1 MITTNLEYK
10 IEKTKDNYEVL
21 KIEKDNK
28 WIYVGSKYNMKG
40 SVDKFL
46 EEICTGKD
54 LEKKIFFVFGFGTGE
69 HIKTLCDKFKKNR
82 IIVFEPNEAL
92 KNYIPELKW
101 ITKYRNLTVLCSEEN
116 HLKDFIKNELEDF
129 KTDRIQIGYFANY
142 HQIYAAEFSGL
153 IELIKKTIWDM
164 QIEINTSMSY
174 SKRWFDT
181 FVSNFEFMLQG
192 VPSTVY
198 KDKYKGRPAII
209 VSAGPSLE
217 KNIEELKKIKDDFLI
232 LVGGRT
238 LRSVLDQNIKP
249 SIMVNVDPSERNYQ
263 LVKGYI
269 EDTNIPLLFYEGTN
283 EKIVSNHDGKK
294 IFFTQKDFIKKMAE
308 VEIENYTFGGSVA
321 HIATGFATDIGC
333 NPIIFIGQDL
343 AYTNDKMYSKI
354 SSDQNNPNTEE
365 PNSVGNIMV
374 DAVNGGQLRTEPV
387 LYGFKK
393 NLENYISAKKQT
405 TLFINATE
413 GGARIEGTIEM
424 PLKEV
429 IENYCG
435 NKIIPFDELDI
446 DYKVDIKKNA
456 KNMIEDVKKSCNS
469 IISYCEKACK
479 NIEDLKEHYD
489 SKKSTKINR
498 TLLKLDK
505 IDEKIKIEYTKLEIT
520 ETLLYPLIFDAM
532 TSKFDIDHHEG
543 TEEDKI
549 NTIIKNNTRLYLNL
563 SANLK
568 YVLKSIDNLLMDL
581 NGESELENLIKGLNL
596 EI

>member
-10 IEKTKDNYEVL
+10 IEKTKDDYYVL
-21 KIEKDNK
+21 KIEKDDK
-28 WIYVGSKYNMKG
+28 WIYVGSKYNMKA
-40 SVDKFL
+40 SIDKFL
-46 EEICTGKD
+46 EEVCIGQD

-69 HIKTLCDKFKKNR
+69 HIKALCDKFKNNR

-92 KNYIPELKW
+92 KDYIPGLKW
-101 ITKYRNLTVLCSEEN
+101 IEEYRNLTVLCSEEN
-116 HLKDFIKNELEDF
+116 HLKDFIKSELEEF
-129 KTDRIQIGYFANY
+129 KTDRIHVGYFANY
-142 HQIYAAEFSGL
+142 DRIYSTEFSNL
-153 IELIKKTIWDM
+153 IEIIKKLIWDI
-164 QIEINTSMSY
+164 QIEINTAMSY

-181 FVSNFEFMLQG
+181 FISNFEFIVNG
-192 VPSTVY
+192 IPATAY
-198 KDKYKGRPAII
+198 KDKYKGIPAII

-217 KNIEELKKIKDDFLI
+217 KNIEELKKIKGDFLI

-238 LRSVLDQNIKP
+238 LRSVLQKDVKP
-249 SIMVNVDPSERNYQ
+249 DMIVNVDPSERNYQ

-283 EKIVSNHDGKK
+283 EKIVANHQGKK
-294 IFFTQKDFIKKMAE
+294 IFFTQKDFVKKMAE

-333 NPIIFIGQDL
+333 SPIIFIGQDL

-354 SSDQNNPNTEE
+354 SSDQNNPNTEN
-365 PNSVGNIMV
+365 PNGAGDIMV
-374 DAVNGGQLRTEPV
+374 DAVNGGQVRTEPV

-393 NLENYISAKKQT
+393 NLENYIAAKRQS

-424 PLKEV
+424 SLKEV
-429 IENYCG
+429 IENYGG
-435 NKIIPFDELDI
+435 NKVIPFDELDI

-456 KNMIEDVKKSCNS
+456 KAMIEEVKKSCDS
-469 IISYCEKACK
+469 IILYCEEACK
-479 NIEDLKEHYD
+479 NIVDLKENYD
-489 SKKSTKINR
+489 SKKSNKINSI
-498 TLLKLDK
+498 LLKLDK
-505 IDEKIKIEYTKLEIT
+505 IDEKIKNEYEKLEIT

-532 TSKFDIDHHEG
+532 TSKFDIDHDEG

-549 NTIIKNNTRLYLNL
+549 NTIIKNNRRLYLNL

-581 NGESELENLIKGLNL
+581 NGESELENLIKGLDL
-596 EI
+596 EF